1 MQTIRI
7 DGITRVEGHGRITV
21 QLTDDGTVQD
31 AHLHVLQFRGFEKFC
46 EGRPFYEMPSLTAR
60 ICGICPVSHLLAG
73 AKACDAIMGLRIP
86 ETAEMLRRVA
96 HLAQVA
102 QSHALSFLYLSSPDF
117 VMGWDANPAE
127 RNVLGLAQRHPDLA
141 LDGIRLRK
149 WGQHVIEL
157 LGGKRIHAPWIVPGG
172 VASPLSTG
180 TRDEI
185 LHGIPGA
192 LAIATRMLEFFK
204 HMMDKMSGEVD
215 VFGNFPSL
223 FMAIGRKDGNLCL
236 YGSRRR
242 HEGWLRFADAD
253 GNIIADNIHP
263 RDYQDYVGE
272 SVDSSSYMKVPY
284 YKPLGFSEGFYRV
297 GPLARLNIARQCGTP
312 LADEAL
318 NEFRKSYGETPLSS
332 FHNHYARL
340 IEIIFA
346 IERMDQILQHSD
358 ILDKDIRAEAKANEP
373 EGVGII
379 EAPRGT
385 LIHHYKVDSNGMITG
400 ANLIVATAHNTLAMN
415 RGLKQVADQYISGHE
430 ITEGVLNRMEGLIR
444 SFDPCLSCATHA
456 EGSMALLWL
465 PSAGEPPR
473 AEVARLGR
481 ARQATRQGIHLRTE
495 IYGEVC
501 VAERRGERRA
511 STPPAASKN

>member
-7 DGITRVEGHGRITV
+7 DGITRVEGHGKITI
-21 QLTDDGTVQD
+21 QLDDMGTVQD

-60 ICGICPVSHLLAG
+60 ICGICPISHLLAG

-86 ETAEMLRRVA
+86 ETAEMLRRVV
-96 HLAQVA
+96 HLAQVT
-102 QSHALSFLYLSSPDF
+102 QSHALSFFHLSSPDF
-117 VMGWDANPAE
+117 LMGWDADPAE
-127 RNVLGLAQRHPDLA
+127 RNVLGLAQKHPDLA
-141 LDGIRLRK
+141 LSGIRLRK
-149 WGQHVIEL
+149 WGQQVIEM

-172 VASPLSTG
+172 VASPLAVE

-185 LHGIPGA
+185 LRGIPEA
-192 LAIATRMLEFFK
+192 LAIASRTLVFFK
-204 HMMDKMSGEVD
+204 HMMEKLTDEVS
-215 VFGNFPSL
+215 VFGNFPTM
-223 FMAIGRKDGNLCL
+223 FMALGRKDGNLCL

-253 GNIIADNIHP
+253 GNIVADNIHP

-272 SVDSSSYMKVPY
+272 GVDSSSYMKAPY
-284 YKPLGFSEGFYRV
+284 YKPLGYPWGIYRV
-297 GPLARLNIARQCGTP
+297 GPAARLNMARQCGTP

-318 NEFRKSYGETPLSS
+318 NDFRQAYGEISLSS

-340 IEIIFA
+340 IEIVFA
-346 IERMDQILQHSD
+346 IERMEQILQQPG
-358 ILDKDIRAEAKANEP
+358 ILDTDVRAEAKANEP

-385 LIHHYKVDSNGMITG
+385 LIHHYKVDGDGMMTS

-415 RGLKQVADQYISGHE
+415 RGLKQVADTYLSGHQ
-430 ITEGVLNRMEGLIR
+430 ITEGLLNRMEGLIR

-456 EGSMALLWL
+456 NGAMAL
-465 PSAGEPPR
+465 
-473 AEVARLGR
+473 EVDVLDADGSL
-481 ARQATRQGIHLRTE
+481 RQCITR
-495 IYGEVC
+495 
-501 VAERRGERRA
+501 
-511 STPPAASKN
+511 

>member
-1 MQTIRI
+1 MQTIKI
-7 DGITRVEGHGRITV
+7 EGITRVEGHGNITI
-21 QLTDDGTVQD
+21 QLDDAGMVED

-60 ICGICPVSHLLAG
+60 ICGICPLSHLLAG

-96 HLAQVA
+96 HLAQIA
-102 QSHALSFLYLSSPDF
+102 QSHALSFFHLSSPDF
-117 VMGWDANPAE
+117 LMGWDADPAE

-141 LDGIRLRK
+141 LSGIRLRK
-149 WGQHVIEL
+149 WGQQVIAM

-172 VASPLSTG
+172 VASSLTVE

-185 LHGIPGA
+185 LRGIPDA
-192 LAIATRMLEFFK
+192 LAIATRTLEFFK
-204 HMMDKMSGEVD
+204 HMMEKLSDEVE
-215 VFGNFPSL
+215 VFGNFPTM
-223 FMAIGRKDGNLCL
+223 FMALGRKDGNLCL

-253 GNIIADNIHP
+253 GNIVADNIHP
-263 RDYQDYVGE
+263 RDYQDYIGE
-272 SVDSSSYMKVPY
+272 GVDSSSYMKAPY
-284 YKPLGFSEGFYRV
+284 YKPLGYPGGIYRV
-297 GPLARLNIARQCGTP
+297 GPAARLNMARQCGTP

-318 NEFRKSYGETPLSS
+318 SEFRRTYGEVSLSS

-340 IEIIFA
+340 IEVVFA
-346 IERMDQILQHSD
+346 IERMGQILEQPG
-358 ILDKDIRAEAKANEP
+358 ILDTDIRAEAKANEP

-385 LIHHYKVDSNGMITG
+385 LIHHYQVDSNGMMVT

-415 RGLKQVADQYISGHE
+415 RGLKQVADKYLSGHE
-430 ITEGVLNRMEGLIR
+430 VTEGMLNRMEGMIR

-456 EGSMALLWL
+456 DGTMAL
-465 PSAGEPPR
+465 
-473 AEVARLGR
+473 EVDVVDAKGNLLER
-481 ARQATRQGIHLRTE
+481 ILR
-495 IYGEVC
+495 
-501 VAERRGERRA
+501 
-511 STPPAASKN
+511 

>member
-7 DGITRVEGHGRITV
+7 DGITRVEGHGKITI
-21 QLTDDGTVQD
+21 QLDDHGAVED

-86 ETAEMLRRVA
+86 ETAEMLRRVV

-102 QSHALSFLYLSSPDF
+102 QSHALSFFHLSSPDF
-117 VMGWDANPAE
+117 LMGWDADPAE
-127 RNVLGLAQRHPDLA
+127 RNVLGLAQRNPDLA
-141 LDGIRLRK
+141 LSGIRLRK
-149 WGQHVIEL
+149 WGQQVIEL
-157 LGGKRIHAPWIVPGG
+157 LGGKRIHTPWIVHGG
-172 VASPLSTG
+172 VSSPLKVQ

-185 LHGIPGA
+185 LRGIPEA
-192 LAIATRMLEFFK
+192 LAIAQRSLMFFK
-204 HMMDKMSGEVD
+204 HMMEKLSEEVNT
-215 VFGNFPSL
+215 FANFPTM
-223 FMAIGRKDGNLCL
+223 FMCIGRKDGNLCL

-253 GNIIADNIHP
+253 GNIVADNIHP
-263 RDYQDYVGE
+263 RDYQDYIGE
-272 SVDSSSYMKVPY
+272 GVDSSSYMKAPY
-284 YKPLGFSEGFYRV
+284 YKPLGYPWGIYRV
-297 GPLARLNIARQCGTP
+297 GPAARLNMARQCGTP

-318 NEFRKSYGETPLSS
+318 NEFRRMYGEVSLSS

-340 IEIIFA
+340 IEIVFA
-346 IERMDQILQHSD
+346 IERMEQILQQNE

-385 LIHHYKVDSNGMITG
+385 LIHHYKVDSNGMMVS

-415 RGLKQVADQYISGHE
+415 RGLKQVADTYISGRE
-430 ITEGVLNRMEGLIR
+430 VTEGMLNRMEGLIR

-456 EGSMALLWL
+456 DGAVPLEVDIVDAEGNLLQ
-465 PSAGEPPR
+465 R
-473 AEVARLGR
+473 
-481 ARQATRQGIHLRTE
+481 I
-495 IYGEVC
+495 
-501 VAERRGERRA
+501 RR
-511 STPPAASKN
+511 